1 MKTAVVLTNIL
12 LNIWGDLVILL
23 IAHMQLKNQE
33 ESNLLLL

>member
-1 MKTAVVLTNIL
+1 MKTAVVLTDIL

-23 IAHMQLKNQE
+23 IDPMQLKNKE